1 MIWKSAKN
9 WAYVTHEPFDEL
21 VIPKRKQPES
31 RIFSLEEIQKILLHA
46 SNEQM
51 ISRDERARLIKN
63 FRSFRISG
71 LEAGC
76 G

>member
-46 SNEQM
+46 SND
-51 ISRDERARLIKN
+51 R
-63 FRSFRISG
+63 
-71 LEAGC
+71 
-76 G
+76 